1 MSAPILFGSPRA
13 QKNYINPKTGGMDS
27 RNTSLGFEQAGG
39 NVKRYVIPPPP
50 DPFPQTVHQGTIA
63 SYGFGGFRGGYAPNY
78 PQTVD
83 KMPFASLGTAAVV
96 SSIPE
101 TFSKEQSVGAVD
113 RIGNAGIGFPSL
125 GLIHKVPFANDT
137 AVIAG
142 AGVASTGSLKDAS
155 FSDTNNSY
163 GIYGTTVDGTAF
175 RRYAYVSETT
185 SQVAVSNTPPN
196 VPGINPAPSPST
208 RYEGGITDNI
218 QNYGYTTFGDGNM
231 QGFAFTS
238 GTPYTLGTATIVYS
252 PAGPTAIRARSIL
265 QGHSSS
271 ERGYRWTRG
280 EPGTPYSVSFP
291 FNSGVI
297 VAEDLGNTIGGTQER
312 YEYSA
317 TNSQEH
323 GYLSGGAYTI
333 STGSD
338 VITRFPFASP
348 SNVFTDVGQLS
359 SSISAGL
366 GGWAS

>member
-1 MSAPILFGSPRA
+1 MSAPILYGSPRA
-13 QKNYINPKTGGMDS
+13 QKNYINPKTEGMNS
-27 RNTSLGFEQAGG
+27 RNTSLGFRQVGSVE
-39 NVKRYVIPPPP
+39 RYVIPPPP
-50 DPFPQTVHQGTIA
+50 TPFPQTVHQGTIA

-78 PQTVD
+78 PYTVD
-83 KMPFASLGTAAVV
+83 KMPFASLGTAVVV
-96 SSIPE
+96 SSLPE
-101 TFSKEQSVGAVD
+101 TFSKEQSKGAVD
-113 RIGNAGIGFPSL
+113 RVGNAGIGFPSL

-137 AVIAG
+137 AVTV
-142 AGVASTGSLKDAS
+142 GVGVSSSASLSDAT

-163 GIYGTTVDGTAF
+163 GIYGTTAASTAF
-175 RRYAYVSETT
+175 KRYAYVSETT
-185 SQVAVSNTPPN
+185 SQVSVSNAPPKF
-196 VPGINPAPSPST
+196 IDPST
-208 RYEGGITDNI
+208 PSTKREGGITDNI
-218 QNYGYTTFGDGNM
+218 QNYGYATFADGNM

-238 GTPYTLGTATIVYS
+238 GTPYTLGPATIVYS
-252 PAGPTAIRARSIL
+252 PAAPTQIRSRNIL

-280 EPGTPYSVSFP
+280 DGTPSSVSFP

-297 VAEDLGNTIGGTQER
+297 VAEDLGNAIGGTQER
-312 YEYSA
+312 YGYSA

-323 GYLSGGAYTI
+323 GYLSSGSYTTSI
-333 STGSD
+333 GSD